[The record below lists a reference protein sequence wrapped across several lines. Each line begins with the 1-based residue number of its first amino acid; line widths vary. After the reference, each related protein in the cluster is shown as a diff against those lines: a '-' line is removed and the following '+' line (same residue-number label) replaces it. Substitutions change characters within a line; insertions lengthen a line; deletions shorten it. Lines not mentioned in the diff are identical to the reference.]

1 MSAWR
6 QLVRGLRA
14 LTHRSAADRD
24 VADEVQH
31 YLEQAAAAHVA
42 RGVSPEAALRAA
54 RMELGGVHNVRE
66 EVRSSGWES
75 FVPTVLADLRYAAR
89 RLRAAPG
96 FAAVTVLTLALGI
109 GATTAIWSA
118 VN

>member
-31 YLEQAAAAHVA
+31 YLEQAAAACS
-42 RGVSPEAALRAA
+42 R
-54 RMELGGVHNVRE
+54 
-66 EVRSSGWES
+66 
-75 FVPTVLADLRYAAR
+75 
-89 RLRAAPG
+89 
-96 FAAVTVLTLALGI
+96 
-109 GATTAIWSA
+109 
-118 VN
+118 